1 MGLDRDSAVAGGG
14 EPGER
19 EWVTLSRLPHPFV
32 VGALGC
38 RCFALS
44 RPWVERLPAVMAVMN
59 QDGSTIVAL
68 ATPAGVSAVA
78 LLRISGPLCRAWAAG
93 GLFGRALVPRRA
105 HHVDYLALDGRLLD
119 DVVAVSYLGPASY
132 TGEDCLELSCH
143 GNPLIAQR
151 LVEDLCARGCRL
163 AQPGEFTQRA
173 FLAGRLDLSQAEAV
187 MDVIQARSDRSLAV
201 AQKQLKGSLGR
212 HLLPLQR
219 ALLDAAAQVE
229 AYIDFPD
236 EDLPPEDQAKV
247 KADLEA
253 VLRGT
258 RQLLATRHY
267 GEMLRDGIRT
277 VIVGA
282 PNAGKSSLLN
292 RLVGFERALVSPE
305 PGTTRDFLEAWIRVG
320 PHALR
325 LIDTAGLNQLPLS
338 ELETRGIA
346 LTRSQLAEADLVL
359 WVVDLSD
366 DSPALPIPPPELVSL
381 LSPDKVLVVGNKL
394 DRLEGAVPAS
404 SASEAAA
411 QRAMVYARA
420 EEKLGRAWER
430 VWPLPEGER
439 GEPPLLVSA
448 QTGAGVDALVE
459 RIVSWADAFQSDVGE
474 EVIAIGLRHA
484 QALERAQESLSQ
496 ALAQLEP
503 GGLKAT
509 ELLASDI
516 RGALEALGEI
526 LGKYDHE
533 RMLDRLFATFCIGK

>member
-1 MGLDRDSAVAGGG
+1 
-14 EPGER
+14 
-19 EWVTLSRLPHPFV
+19 
-32 VGALGC
+32 
-38 RCFALS
+38 
-44 RPWVERLPAVMAVMN
+44 MN

-68 ATPAGVSAVA
+68 ATPVGVSAIA

-93 GLFGRALVPRRA
+93 GLFGRTLVPRRA
-105 HHVDYLALDGRLLD
+105 HHLDYLALDGRLLD
-119 DVVAVSYLGPASY
+119 DVVVVSYLAPASY

-173 FLAGRLDLSQAEAV
+173 FLSGRLDLSQAEAV

-247 KADLEA
+247 KAELEA

-325 LIDTAGLNQLPLS
+325 LIDTAGLNRLPLS
-338 ELETRGIA
+338 ELEARGIA
-346 LTRSQLAEADLVL
+346 LTRTQLAEADLVL

-366 DSPALPIPPPELVSL
+366 DSPALSIPPPELVAM

-394 DRLEGAVPAS
+394 DRLEQAVLG
-404 SASEAAA
+404 SECDAAA
-411 QRAMVYARA
+411 RRAMVRA
-420 EEKLGRAWER
+420 QAEGKLSR
-430 VWPLPEGER
+430 VWSVPDGVQLGAPLV
-439 GEPPLLVSA
+439 VSA

-459 RIVSWADAFQSDVGE
+459 RIVGWADAFQLEVGD

-484 QALERAQESLSQ
+484 QALERAQESLGR
-496 ALAQLEP
+496 ALGQLVP

-516 RGALEALGEI
+516 RGSLEALGEI